1 MINSMIILVKAC
13 AVKKFLHADDNEF
26 SHQYDGKNQT
36 LLFIYCMFKNVDNH
50 QITDV
55 AEKCA
60 NENFLEDVWISDILL
75 CAKGDEGN
83 QIMREMGAKTLNLK
97 DPLEHSPWIVINGE
111 RNPFARSDLQKVI
124 CDNLLV
130 INFSFT
136 ILVLISR
143 FLQNYIFLNLCL
155 NI

>member
-1 MINSMIILVKAC
+1 MINEMIIPVKAC

-36 LLFIYCMFKNVDNH
+36 LLFIYCMFKNVDNL

-60 NENFLEDVWISDILL
+60 NQNFLEDVWISDILL

-83 QIMREMGAKTLNLK
+83 DIIRQMGAKTMNLK
-97 DPLEHSPWIVINGE
+97 DTLEHSPWIVVNGE
-111 RNPFARSDLQKVI
+111 RNPIAQNDLQKVI

-136 ILVLISR
+136 ILVLIP
-143 FLQNYIFLNLCL
+143 
-155 NI
+155 

>member
-1 MINSMIILVKAC
+1 MIIPVQAC
-13 AVKKFLHADDNEF
+13 AIKKFLHADEDDII
-26 SHQYDGKNQT
+26 HQYDGKNQT

-60 NENFLEDVWISDILL
+60 LQNFLEDVWISDILM
-75 CAKGDEGN
+75 CARGDEGN

-97 DPLEHSPWIVINGE
+97 DPLEHSPWIVINGD
-111 RNPFARSDLQKVI
+111 RNAIAQSDLQKVI

-130 INFSFT
+130 INLLFI
-136 ILVLISR
+136 ILVLIYR
-143 FLQNYIFLNLCL
+143 ILKN
-155 NI
+155 

>member
-1 MINSMIILVKAC
+1 MTNEIIIPLKAC
-13 AVKKFLHADDNEF
+13 AVKKFLHADDDEF

-60 NENFLEDVWISDILL
+60 RENFVDDVWISDILL
-75 CAKGDEGN
+75 CAKSDEGN
-83 QIMREMGAKTLNLK
+83 DIMREMGAKTMNLK

-111 RNPFARSDLQKVI
+111 RNAIAQSDLQKVI

-130 INFSFT
+130 INFSFP
-136 ILVLISR
+136 ILVLISGKFH
-143 FLQNYIFLNLCL
+143 FLYLFS